1 MFALLTE
8 GNFSIFVLQSALQ
21 HMEKDKKIIY
31 VFFDRETQMNIYMQV
46 IVLTSKGSFQK

>member
-8 GNFSIFVLQSALQ
+8 GDFPIFVLQSALQ
-21 HMEKDKKIIY
+21 HIEKDQK
-31 VFFDRETQMNIYMQV
+31 VFVFIERETQMNIYMQV

>member
-8 GNFSIFVLQSALQ
+8 GDFPIFVLQSALQ
-21 HMEKDKKIIY
+21 HMEKDQK
-31 VFFDRETQMNIYMQV
+31 VFVFIERETQMNMQV